1 MASASD
7 RTFYGGISAIGSS
20 ALISLFQPAAQEDTR
35 VPRILG
41 YGLALLCLIWVLHDF
56 HIVRALRDFARV
68 SWRWVLIGMAFDVL
82 SYIMQA
88 IRWRYLLAPFGKVR
102 LTRSVRAIFSGL
114 FANLIFPLRPG
125 ELLRSYVLSD
135 SEGISFGL
143 VLGSVG
149 VERLVDL
156 VIATASLGVVSLL
169 VDLPRQFR
177 RVADILGVATL
188 VLLTIVV
195 IAIFYLELKV
205 GTSAKIES
213 KARSAPG
220 KVMSALVALHAM
232 GTAPSFYPALLF
244 SVLMPFCQVVGLWCM
259 MIAYGLHLSFLV
271 GVVVLVVINLGVSL
285 PNAPANVGSYQFFC
299 VLGLSVF
306 EIEKTTA
313 AGFSIFAFLALN
325 LPFVFLGFAA
335 LVRSGMTFRSM
346 RERVSNLPSE
356 LPGAGAPL

>member
-1 MASASD
+1 
-7 RTFYGGISAIGSS
+7 
-20 ALISLFQPAAQEDTR
+20 
-35 VPRILG
+35 LG